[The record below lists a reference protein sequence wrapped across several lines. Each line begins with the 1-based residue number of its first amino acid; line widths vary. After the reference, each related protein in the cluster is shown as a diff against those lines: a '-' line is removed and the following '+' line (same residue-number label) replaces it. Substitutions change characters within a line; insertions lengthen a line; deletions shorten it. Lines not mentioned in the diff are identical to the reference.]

1 MYQKIVLIDERPQSW
16 NTLKRLH
23 WRQWHDEV
31 ERVKWLVLAA
41 LGGSVQPIAGRVGI
55 TVTVFYKSRPHDA
68 SNIPAK
74 LYEDGLVAAG
84 LLTDDNPAYVASMTT
99 RPMVDRHRP
108 RVEIEIQEER

>member
-1 MYQKIVLIDERPQSW
+1 MYQKIVLIDERPESW

-23 WRQWHDEV
+23 WRKWHDEV

-41 LGGSVQPIAGRVGI
+41 LGGQAHAISGRVAI
-55 TVTVFYKSRPHDA
+55 TVTVYYKARPHDA

-84 LLTDDNPAYVASMTT
+84 LLTDDSPAYVTRMTT
-99 RPMVDRHRP
+99 VPMIDRQRP
-108 RVEIEIQEER
+108 RVEIEIEEAA